1 MTRTILILLVV
12 LCLSILAGCSTLD
25 HHPGNANITPGSE
38 TSPRT
43 HKKLA
48 LLVGIDEYLKMT
60 NLRGCV
66 NDVMDMKRL
75 LTDNFGFNEKD
86 ILVLTN
92 KKATHKGIVDAFR
105 THLIDKATANTIVV
119 FHYCGHGSQMR
130 DQEGGD
136 EVFDQMDETIVPH
149 DSRTPGKFDI
159 RDDQLNGLFTQ
170 LVKKTKYVT
179 FILDSCHSGSGIR
192 GTGVP
197 RQVPPDLRHP
207 PPAASWEISTRGS
220 ANKDSRFE
228 NLNYVLIA
236 GCRAKE
242 RSFELKLGGIRRGAL
257 TYYLVKEIR
266 ESHKQ
271 GITYQDVMDQV
282 KANVN
287 RENPRQ
293 HPQIEGRLINNYV
306 FSDKASVPHPY
317 VLVSPEG
324 PEGNSLLLDAGL
336 VHGAARGSKYDV
348 YKPQTK
354 HFDDPNKAIARI
366 ELTEVQAFKSKAK
379 IIKFINGKKPEDILQ
394 ASRAVE
400 VEHAYEIET
409 FPIYL
414 KKQEDSK
421 ALKKI
426 KEKIEAVPHYT
437 IVKNENEARLI
448 LAEVQQKIK
457 IYKSSGQEIVEPV
470 ISTNDPDF
478 DKKVMEQIEHW
489 AKWYNVLSVENRKSQ
504 NLKVKLEVTGV
515 TQQGKR
521 GGDENRKIPTQQFNN
536 NEEIQ
541 VIVKNTGRVKFFF
554 VILNISGNG
563 SIDLVY
569 PESGDGEAL
578 LPGKSVVLKGMETFV
593 PGNYKRVTDIIKV
606 IAAREQ
612 VNFNFLEMDA
622 DSASKLPLRRLE
634 NPLTSLLQ
642 EAALH
647 TADKG
652 PRKKKPDD
660 WITTMSVFDVVRKEE
675 K

>member
-1 MTRTILILLVV
+1 LLAA
-12 LCLSILAGCSTLD
+12 LCLSIFAGCSTLN

-43 HKKLA
+43 YKKLA
-48 LLVGIDEYLKMT
+48 LLVGIDDYLKMT
-60 NLRGCV
+60 NLKGCV
-66 NDVMDMKRL
+66 NDVLDMKRL

-130 DQEGGD
+130 DQKGGD
-136 EVFDQMDETIVPH
+136 EEFDHMDETIVPH

-170 LVKKTKYVT
+170 LVKKTKNVT

-197 RQVPPDLRHP
+197 RQVPPDPREP

-228 NLNYVLIA
+228 NLNYVLIS

-266 ESHKQ
+266 DSHKK
-271 GITYQDVMDQV
+271 GVTYQDVMDQV

-287 RENPRQ
+287 RENHRQ
-293 HPQIEGRLINNYV
+293 HPQIEGSLINNYV
-306 FSDKASVPHPY
+306 FSDKTSVPHPY

-324 PEGNSLLLDAGL
+324 DNLLLDAGL
-336 VHGAARGSKYDV
+336 VHGVTRGSKYDV
-348 YKPQTK
+348 YKPKTK
-354 HFDDPNKAIARI
+354 HFDDPDKAIARI
-366 ELTEVQAFKSKAK
+366 EVTKVQAFKSTAK
-379 IIKFINGKKPEDILQ
+379 IIKFIKGKKPGDILQ
-394 ASRAVE
+394 ASRAIE

-414 KKQEDSK
+414 NKQEDSK

-426 KEKIEAVPHYT
+426 REKIGTIPHYT

-448 LAEVQQKIK
+448 LAEVLGKIK
-457 IYKSSGQEIVEPV
+457 IYKSSGQEIVDTG
-470 ISTNDPDF
+470 ISTSDPDF

-504 NLKVKLEVTGV
+504 DLRVKLEVKGV

-521 GGDENRKIPTQQFNN
+521 GGDENRRIPTQQFNN

-541 VIVKNTGRVKFFF
+541 FIVKNIGRKKFYF

-563 SIDLVY
+563 SIDVVY

-593 PGNYKRVTDIIKV
+593 PGNYQRVTDIIKV
-606 IAAREQ
+606 IAAGEQ
-612 VNFNFLEMDA
+612 VNFNFLEMNA
-622 DSASKLPLRRLE
+622 ASASKLPLRRKE
-634 NPLTSLLQ
+634 NPLTSLLKQ
-642 EAALH
+642 AALQ
-647 TADKG
+647 TAYKDA
-652 PRKKKPDD
+652 RKKKPGD
-660 WITTMSVFDVVRKEE
+660 WDTTMSVFDVVRKEE